1 MWSRQEKER
10 LEERLANKQEEVEM
24 TRNEVVKL
32 KERLQS
38 VGEEMKVLK
47 NNTKTEVSP
56 RSRRPRSVRADRG
69 QSAQPQTEVSP
80 RSRRHSGRL
89 LCIIL
94 YFLYVKV
101 HEPPRLVVDVSSC
114 E

>member
-1 MWSRQEKER
+1 MWRRQEKER

-56 RSRRPRSVRADRG
+56 RSRRPRSVRAAADRG
-69 QSAQPQTEVSP
+69 QSAQPQIEVSP

-89 LCIIL
+89 LYII
-94 YFLYVKV
+94 YTRV
-101 HEPPRLVVDVSSC
+101 HNIFACKST
-114 E
+114 

>member
-1 MWSRQEKER
+1 MWRRQEKER

-56 RSRRPRSVRADRG
+56 RSRRPRSVRAAADRG
-69 QSAQPQTEVSP
+69 QPAQPQTFRKATVYYIYT
-80 RSRRHSGRL
+80 
-89 LCIIL
+89 CT
-94 YFLYVKV
+94 
-101 HEPPRLVVDVSSC
+101 
-114 E
+114 

>member
-56 RSRRPRSVRADRG
+56 RSRR
-69 QSAQPQTEVSP
+69 
-80 RSRRHSGRL
+80 HSGRL